1 MQPLRALLVLA
12 VIVVSWITP
21 LTAQLE
27 QEIARDQLLC
37 APAPPQV
44 VALAK
49 ELTLARRANDVA
61 RIQEIE
67 AVLFRSMPTL
77 PAGVPAV
84 AQVAPDDD
92 GVVDY
97 SPTWGNDVKI
107 YTGDLYSYGKRQ
119 ICLDADTLGSIYLA
133 LNARYQ
139 DTASIIRVY
148 KSTNGGLAWSQVTNM
163 LVPGQAIQ
171 AFDMCITDTTGGKFI
186 IGVAM
191 VAKSDKSTNGGG
203 TLFWV
208 STLSDGTHFRYSVIG
223 SASSTIGF
231 RNPSICTD
239 GSYYSFAYFFVA
251 AEFIHPS
258 TDVSRGLWI
267 TRSVD
272 WGKTWAV
279 PDTAL
284 RGNTEGTPVI
294 AVNWGTAP
302 DSLCIAFTRF
312 ASPSREIRVASGGKT
327 LNSGWTI
334 TYPTS
339 AKDEFDPSLAID
351 PVRKNGIITYTRAT
365 GAPTYND
372 AMYLR
377 STDLF
382 KTFTRDSIATTAAF
396 EEYTSVSFAPWSTGY
411 YFRAAYRS
419 SAGTG
424 TIFYK
429 GSYNKITGIFTDAA
443 QTVNQYQPSTMVM
456 PVVGYDRD
464 IGGTYYRGNVAYVG
478 YGPKDVYFD
487 AVDLTLDAP
496 DQSDLPTAYALE
508 QNYPNPFN
516 PATTIRFMLP
526 HAGPVDLEVFNTLGQ
541 RIATLAN
548 GVREAGTYTVRF
560 DAATIPSGV
569 YFYRLTGDGFTA
581 VKKCILLR

>member
-1 MQPLRALLVLA
+1 MQRMLAVVVLTLILVLWS
-12 VIVVSWITP
+12 IP
-21 LTAQLE
+21 LAAQVE
-27 QEIARDQLLC
+27 QEIAHDQRLC
-37 APAPPQV
+37 APAPGQV
-44 VALAK
+44 AALAK

-61 RIQEIE
+61 RIQQIE
-67 AVLFRSMPTL
+67 EVLYQTIPTL
-77 PAGVPAV
+77 PAGLPGVVQAGPG
-84 AQVAPDDD
+84 DD
-92 GVVDY
+92 GLTSY

-107 YTGDLYSYGKRQ
+107 YTGDMYSYGKRQ
-119 ICLDADTLGSIYLA
+119 ICIDADTLGGIYLA
-133 LNARYQ
+133 LNARFQ
-139 DTASIIRVY
+139 DTASIMRVY
-148 KSTNGGLAWSQVTNM
+148 KSTNGGLAWSSVASM
-163 LVPGQAIQ
+163 YVPGVAIQ
-171 AFDMCITDTTGGKFI
+171 AFDMCVTDTAGGKFI
-186 IGVAM
+186 IGIAM
-191 VAKSDKSTNGGG
+191 VGKTDKSTNGGG
-203 TLFWV
+203 TLYWV

-239 GSYYSFAYFFVA
+239 GSYYAFAYFFVA

-258 TDVSRGLWI
+258 TDASRGLWI

-272 WGKTWAV
+272 WGKTWAA

-284 RGNTEGTPVI
+284 RGYNEATPVI

-312 ASPSREIRVASGGKT
+312 TSPSREIRVAAGGKT
-327 LNSGWTI
+327 LNSGWSI

-339 AKDEFDPSLAID
+339 GKDEYDPSLAID

-382 KTFTRDSIATTAAF
+382 KTFTRDSIAATTAY
-396 EEYTSVSFAPWSTGY
+396 EEYTSASFAPWSSGY
-411 YFRAAYRS
+411 YFRTAYRS
-419 SAGTG
+419 TAGTG
-424 TIFYK
+424 TIYYK
-429 GSYNKITGIFTDAA
+429 GSYNKITGFFGETA
-443 QTVNQYQPSTMVM
+443 QAVNQFQPSTLIM

-464 IGGTYYRGNVAYVG
+464 IGGTSYRGNVAYVG

-487 AVDLTLDAP
+487 AVDLFVDVPEDASIP
-496 DQSDLPTAYALE
+496 GAFALE

-516 PATTIRFMLP
+516 PATSIRFTVP

-541 RIATLAN
+541 RIAVLAN
-548 GVREAGTYTVRF
+548 GVKEAGTYTVRF
-560 DAATIPSGV
+560 EAATIPSGV

-581 VKKCILLR
+581 VRKCILLR